1 MKFLDEAKI
10 YLKAGDGGPGCV
22 SFRREKYV
30 EFGGPDGGDGGKGGD
45 IYFEAVDNLNTLI
58 DFRYQQHFKAESG
71 KNGAGKNKTG
81 HSGKDI
87 FIKVPVGTVI
97 LSEDKKQIYKDLKE
111 KESYLAVVGGKGGK
125 GNFKFK
131 SSTNQAPRRFQQ
143 GIKGQEMWVW
153 LRLKLIADIGF
164 VGVPNVG
171 KSTLLSILSNAK
183 PKIADYPFTTVKPQL
198 GILRSNLGELV
209 LADLPGLIKGAS
221 KGTGLGLRFLA
232 HIERCKAI
240 IHLCDLSV
248 ESDAKF
254 IENYKMIR
262 KEILSYDKEVSK
274 KKEIILLSKCDLATD
289 KVIQKGL
296 TCLKNLL
303 VLKST
308 LYQVIKILG

>member
-1 MKFLDEAKI
+1 MLSQK
-10 YLKAGDGGPGCV
+10 
-22 SFRREKYV
+22 SQT
-30 EFGGPDGGDGGKGGD
+30 
-45 IYFEAVDNLNTLI
+45 TLY
-58 DFRYQQHFKAESG
+58 DC
-71 KNGAGKNKTG
+71 KT
-81 HSGKDI
+81 
-87 FIKVPVGTVI
+87 
-97 LSEDKKQIYKDLKE
+97 
-111 KESYLAVVGGKGGK
+111 
-125 GNFKFK
+125 
-131 SSTNQAPRRFQQ
+131 
-143 GIKGQEMWVW
+143 
-153 LRLKLIADIGF
+153 
-164 VGVPNVG
+164 
-171 KSTLLSILSNAK
+171 SIR
-183 PKIADYPFTTVKPQL
+183 
-198 GILRSNLGELV
+198 ILRSNLGELV

-308 LYQVIKILG
+308 LYQVIKNIGLEN